1 MAKRGHTQEEI
12 LRVLREAESGWRS
25 AASTALASSRSIR
38 GGRSTPALG

>member
-25 AASTALASSRSIR
+25 AASTALASSRSICGR
-38 GGRSTPALG
+38 RSTPAFG